1 MISIQYNRIHVVK
14 GIKLLCEILAVYA
27 QSPISSSFNPLQ
39 PNDASLY
46 LLKTS
51 ENLKVF

>member
-27 QSPISSSFNPLQ
+27 QSPIS
-39 PNDASLY
+39 D
-46 LLKTS
+46 
-51 ENLKVF
+51 VFKGYREATPDCNGLIVTNF